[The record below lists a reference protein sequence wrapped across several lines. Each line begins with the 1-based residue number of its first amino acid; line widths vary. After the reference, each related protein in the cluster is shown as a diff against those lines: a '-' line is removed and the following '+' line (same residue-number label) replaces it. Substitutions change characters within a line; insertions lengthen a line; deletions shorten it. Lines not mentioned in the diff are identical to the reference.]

1 MESARLPPGLVIV
14 PVGMA
19 HKPPRHR
26 KMDDLSEPAAPI
38 RVSRSK
44 QRHAERGSDS
54 LAGAIV
60 PSQKQAPARC
70 QLERQVFHEL
80 HAGWR
85 AYLHVVE
92 ADRVALAD
100 GSVGGD
106 LGPLLHLL

>member
-1 MESARLPPGLVIV
+1 
-14 PVGMA
+14 
-19 HKPPRHR
+19 
-26 KMDDLSEPAAPI
+26 MDDLNEPAAPI

-44 QRHAERGSDS
+44 QRQAERGSDS
-54 LAGAIV
+54 LPGAVV
-60 PSQKQAPARC
+60 PSEQQAPTRR
-70 QLERQVFHEL
+70 QLEREMLHEL
-80 HAGWR
+80 DAGWC